1 MKVGLFFGSFNP
13 ITNGHLHIADMA
25 SEYVDEVWF
34 VVSPHNPTKDP
45 VILADQWSRF
55 DMVKLAIDNP
65 KYKAIDVEFN
75 MPTPSYTY
83 LTLEKLIKEYSH
95 EFILIFGSDCVN
107 SIHTWEN
114 GDWIMKTFP
123 IIAFKRE
130 VEHIEPEVYKKLVS
144 NSDISSTII
153 RNNITNGI
161 PIENMLPNNV
171 EQYIRNKGLW
181 K

>member
-34 VVSPHNPTKDP
+34 VVSPHNPIKDP
-45 VILADQWSRF
+45 TILADQWSRF
-55 DMVKLAIDNP
+55 DMVKLAIENNP
-65 KYKAIDVEFN
+65 KYRAVDIEFD
-75 MPTPSYTY
+75 MPKPSYTY
-83 LTLEKLIKEYSH
+83 LTLEKLIEIPN
-95 EFILIFGSDCVN
+95 EFYLIFGSDCVN

-114 GDWIMKTFP
+114 GNWIMKTFP

-130 VEHIEPEVYKKLVS
+130 IEHIEPVVYKKLVS

-153 RNNITNGI
+153 RNNITNGLSV
-161 PIENMLPNNV
+161 ENMLPAGV
-171 EQYIRNKGLW
+171 EKYIYTKGLW